1 MFFLKVKSKLMS
13 DFFYKEE
20 PENVGN
26 SIGIIAKEL
35 CEFKQLVKEE
45 FNLLR
50 IEEENRN
57 KKKSVEDKNLEM
69 QLNNFTSNTN
79 NINSLLISIQDGQ
92 SKNEKL
98 FNIKLEELSQKLNN
112 LFFENELIK
121 FYIKMEEEISE
132 YISEVNT
139 LKDEISELK
148 SEIKNKIAELTK

>member
-1 MFFLKVKSKLMS
+1 MS

-20 PENVGN
+20 PDNIAN

-45 FNLLR
+45 FNLLKLK
-50 IEEENRN
+50 EETKN
-57 KKKSVEDKNLEM
+57 KITKIDDDNLKR
-69 QLNNFTSNTN
+69 QLNIFSSNTN
-79 NINSLLISIQDGQ
+79 NINSLLISIQNDKL
-92 SKNEKL
+92 KNDNYL
-98 FNIKLEELSQKLNN
+98 NIKIEEITHKLND

-139 LKDEISELK
+139 IKDEIIKLK
-148 SEIKNKIAELTK
+148 TEIQNEIDLSKSHL